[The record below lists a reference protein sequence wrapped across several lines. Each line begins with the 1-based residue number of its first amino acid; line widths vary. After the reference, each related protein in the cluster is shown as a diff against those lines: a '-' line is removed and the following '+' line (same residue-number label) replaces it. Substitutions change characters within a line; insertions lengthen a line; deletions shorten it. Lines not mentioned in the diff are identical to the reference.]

1 MNLSAVDLIGISGAI
16 LVLLA
21 FLQNNR
27 GKWTAETVWYDVLNA
42 VGSGLL
48 LIFAVLTGSIPFVIT
63 NAVWTAFSAWDLITR
78 RVGGQKVRN
87 R

>member
-1 MNLSAVDLIGISGAI
+1 MNLTAVDLIGISGAV

-27 GKWTAETVWYDVLNA
+27 GRWTAETVWYDVLNA

-48 LIFAVLTGSIPFVIT
+48 LIFALVDREYPVCDHQRGVDSIFGLGSDQEI
-63 NAVWTAFSAWDLITR
+63 
-78 RVGGQKVRN
+78 
-87 R
+87 